1 MNIIKSFKAGIAL
14 GKWQRENSFLFTFQK
29 YEGISLFILSD
40 PIKWQGTSIYA
51 HAGEDGIY
59 VSQALLDSPIRD
71 FVLAHELGH
80 IKLGHLNKGVGEP
93 FLVHCMKRAFGN
105 KVIINREYEADV
117 YAASV
122 VGNDKAIEALQYMLS
137 LGVWNTKEL
146 NRRIANLG
154 LNL

>member
-40 PIKWQGTSIYA
+40 PFSWQGSSIYA

-59 VSQALLDSPIRD
+59 ASQALLDSPIRD

-80 IKLGHLNKGVGEP
+80 IKLGHLDKGVGES
-93 FLVHCMKRAFGN
+93 LMVHNLKRAFGN
-105 KVIINREYEADV
+105 KAVLRREYEADA
-117 YAASV
+117 YAASI
-122 VGNDKAIEALQYMLS
+122 VGKDNAIAALQYMLS